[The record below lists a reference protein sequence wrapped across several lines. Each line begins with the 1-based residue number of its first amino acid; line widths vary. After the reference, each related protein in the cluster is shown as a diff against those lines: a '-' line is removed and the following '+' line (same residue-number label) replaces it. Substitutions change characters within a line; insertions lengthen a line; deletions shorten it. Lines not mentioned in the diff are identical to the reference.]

1 MRAIVTAASS
11 RWAAASGGG
20 GGGAASASASAKIA
34 ATRDLAASTLGV
46 LEGVLGGHAPG
57 SREDARERA
66 AIDALAR
73 ALLKLR
79 VPGAGRFVVGTL
91 LPNFLARELR
101 AAPQTRCARAWLSA
115 LSLCRRLLEGG
126 DGGGEGEG
134 ARMTTT
140 DNNGITPSAV
150 LAGALSSPAAALLD
164 VVVGA
169 GDVNHQAASAVDA
182 LFRLLAD
189 RLDAARG
196 AGFREVSAA
205 AAAATETSR
214 VEAPAPAAAPAAA
227 AAAATA
233 AATYFPFPG
242 GAAAATTTYFPFPS
256 APAAPSSV
264 PPADSRE
271 PRRAAAAAEDEAR
284 RAEEETRAAAAK
296 AAAAVAAA
304 SSAFASPATAKLLLA
319 AVAAAASV
327 LATAA
332 LSAPLRDANSAHSS
346 RAFTVVGR
354 RTPEDD
360 RGTAIARMKAALA
373 EDRERLAAELGAH
386 ARDVSRFD
394 FGGESATPPLPPGAL
409 TSCEASSDNTINTVG
424 HTYCRTHILSDG
436 DDGDAWWGPR
446 AIRRG
451 SHRLDESWSLHR
463 ARVRCVSSSAT
474 AFLLAL
480 ARSSGGGNGG
490 NGGGAA
496 GRAACGAALRA
507 ARERHGATLRRAAA
521 ILSEPDAAGC
531 GPERDALSTTMR
543 AMGLDIERLPP
554 KPGGGGGAGVTSGSG
569 AMRQRV
575 PAGGGGGGGGGGFR
589 GGAAWGGGRGRGPPG
604 GFDRSRRYF

>member
-1 MRAIVTAASS
+1 
-11 RWAAASGGG
+11 
-20 GGGAASASASAKIA
+20 
-34 ATRDLAASTLGV
+34 
-46 LEGVLGGHAPG
+46 
-57 SREDARERA
+57 
-66 AIDALAR
+66 
-73 ALLKLR
+73 
-79 VPGAGRFVVGTL
+79 
-91 LPNFLARELR
+91 
-101 AAPQTRCARAWLSA
+101 
-115 LSLCRRLLEGG
+115 
-126 DGGGEGEG
+126 
-134 ARMTTT
+134 
-140 DNNGITPSAV
+140 
-150 LAGALSSPAAALLD
+150 
-164 VVVGA
+164 
-169 GDVNHQAASAVDA
+169 
-182 LFRLLAD
+182 
-189 RLDAARG
+189 
-196 AGFREVSAA
+196 
-205 AAAATETSR
+205 
-214 VEAPAPAAAPAAA
+214 
-227 AAAATA
+227 
-233 AATYFPFPG
+233 
-242 GAAAATTTYFPFPS
+242 
-256 APAAPSSV
+256 
-264 PPADSRE
+264 
-271 PRRAAAAAEDEAR
+271 
-284 RAEEETRAAAAK
+284 
-296 AAAAVAAA
+296 
-304 SSAFASPATAKLLLA
+304 
-319 AVAAAASV
+319 
-327 LATAA
+327 
-332 LSAPLRDANSAHSS
+332 
-346 RAFTVVGR
+346 
-354 RTPEDD
+354 
-360 RGTAIARMKAALA
+360 MKAALA

-409 TSCEASSDNTINTVG
+409 ASCEASSDNTINTVG

-496 GRAACGAALRA
+496 LRA

-554 KPGGGGGAGVTSGSG
+554 KPGGGGGAGVASGSG

-589 GGAAWGGGRGRGPPG
+589 GGAARGGGRGRGPPG